1 MSSFPPKQWRVR
13 FLADLDTMEG
23 TVYEDRPI
31 SIEALMAVRPSGGE
45 EGAYRF
51 TLAGPEHLKLR
62 IKVSDVLDHGAF
74 QGMYLDIQMEI
85 GTQVNTQKYIIQ
97 INGILLIQYIVEY
110 TVKYR
115 IQHTNV

>member
-13 FLADLDTMEG
+13 FLADLDTLEG

-62 IKVSDVLDHGAF
+62 IKVSDVLDHSAF
-74 QGMYLDIQMEI
+74 KGMYLDIQMEI
-85 GTQVNTQKYIIQ
+85 GTQVNIQK
-97 INGILLIQYIVEY
+97 
-110 TVKYR
+110 
-115 IQHTNV
+115 